1 MKKEIA
7 SKTCFPVCVFWRF
20 KICIT
25 MTPTVEVSS
34 IAPVEQAHHR
44 AALQGGLQP
53 AFIQALKK
61 KEILP
66 GVLHITQL

>member
-1 MKKEIA
+1 MI
-7 SKTCFPVCVFWRF
+7 
-20 KICIT
+20 
-25 MTPTVEVSS
+25 PTVEVSS
-34 IAPVEQAHHR
+34 VAPGKQAHHR

-66 GVLHITQL
+66 GEYNSINYSYVCSFAPLKLQM